1 MSEKTF
7 SDYPDIPHLREKARR
22 TIPRFAFDYV
32 DGGCNSETN
41 LRRNTEELRQ
51 IRLKPVYI
59 RKAGEPNL
67 ETSLFGKNYDFPF
80 GVAPVGLQGLIWPGA
95 TEILAAAAKRANIPF
110 CLSTVATADIE
121 TVAKITESQA
131 WFQLYNPVEDEL
143 RDKLLGRAADAGYP
157 VLVVLADVPAF
168 GYRSKE
174 IRSGLSIPPKMTLRN
189 ILQVMGSPKWAVRT
203 LLAGQP
209 EFKTLTPYVPKG
221 MSLKQL
227 GVFMNR
233 TFSGVLDE
241 DKLGAIR
248 DRWKGKLV
256 LKGVASEEDAEQAV
270 RLGFDGLIVSNHGGR
285 QLDAGEASIQPLQ
298 RIARNYGEQI
308 TVMMDSG
315 IRNGPDIACAL
326 AAGAQFVFLGR
337 SFMYGV
343 GALGR
348 HGGDHVVRILRQQLH
363 QVMMQTRCERIED
376 LPSCLVPEEE
386 RSPKPVMANF

>member
-7 SDYPDIPHLREKARR
+7 PEYPDIPHLREKALR

-51 IRLKPVYI
+51 IRLKPVYV
-59 RKAGEPNL
+59 RKAGEPSL
-67 ETSLFGKNYDFPF
+67 ETSLFGKTYAAPF
-80 GVAPVGLQGLIWPGA
+80 GMAPVGLQGLIWPRA
-95 TEILAAAAKRANIPF
+95 TEILAAAARKANIPF

-121 TVAKITESQA
+121 TVARITDSEA
-131 WFQLYNPVEDEL
+131 WFQLYHPVEEEL
-143 RDKLLGRAADAGYP
+143 RDKILRRASDAGYP

-189 ILQVMGSPKWAVRT
+189 ILQVMGSPKWALKT

-209 EFKTLTPYVPKG
+209 EFKTLTPYIPKG

-241 DKLGAIR
+241 DKLRAIR
-248 DRWKGKLV
+248 ERWNGKLV
-256 LKGVASEEDAEQAV
+256 LKGVASEEDTDQAV
-270 RLGFDGLIVSNHGGR
+270 RLGFDGVIVSNHGGR
-285 QLDAGEASIQPLQ
+285 QLDVGESAVRPLQ
-298 RIARNYGEQI
+298 RIARSYGDRI

-326 AAGAQFVFLGR
+326 AAGARFTFLGR

-343 GALGR
+343 GALGQ
-348 HGGDHVVRILRQQLH
+348 HGGDHVIRILRQQLH
-363 QVMMQTRCERIED
+363 QVMMQLRCERVDE
-376 LPSCLVPEEE
+376 LPGCLAPAEAEAHAV
-386 RSPKPVMANF
+386 